1 MPDERRHES
10 ADLEDYEVLD
20 STDTLDG
27 APGDDPLDRGVVT
40 PERWSAGI
48 RFGTTGE
55 EQEEGESLDQLLA
68 EEEPDLSADAED
80 VDDEPHDEVGL
91 DENATEEDVRR
102 YSLDDGADPRAGR
115 LVDEDEASYQ
125 TDDDASLV
133 ARDDLVAYDA
143 GIDGGG
149 ATAEEAAV
157 HEVDDDTDEPSG
169 D

>member
-40 PERWSAGI
+40 PERWSAGV

-80 VDDEPHDEVGL
+80 VDDEPPDEVGL

-102 YSLDDGADPRAGR
+102 YSLDEGADPRAGR

-157 HEVDDDTDEPSG
+157 HEVDDDTDKPSG